1 MHPLPPPPP
10 TIRNVPR
17 DRYSH
22 QRQYPFILII
32 SEWEE
37 WLINIC
43 WACQEFT
50 SGFCGGLP
58 SARRSRPYVS
68 PFEDA
73 TRSSPPLSIKP
84 CVVSQRRSVHEH
96 GRGRSPRA
104 AAMRGRLSVTSAG
117 FALYQKT
124 QSWSDTRRQTDSGR
138 NPGASGPAAPPLH
151 TSRV

>member
-1 MHPLPPPPP
+1 MHPLLHHTHSPP
-10 TIRNVPR
+10 TIRNVPG

-22 QRQYPFILII
+22 QRQYPFIVII
-32 SEWEE
+32 SEREE

-68 PFEDA
+68 SFEDA

-84 CVVSQRRSVHEH
+84 CVVSQRRSVHAN

-104 AAMRGRLSVTSAG
+104 AATRGGRCDVSRFCFVS
-117 FALYQKT
+117 K
-124 QSWSDTRRQTDSGR
+124 DTIVVRHQTPD
-138 NPGASGPAAPPLH
+138 
-151 TSRV
+151 